1 MSEVTKQKII
11 DGARKSL
18 IKEGHRRSSIKIIAD
33 NAGANQGTG

>member
-18 IKEGHRRSSIKIIAD
+18 IKEGHQRSTIKVVED
-33 NAGANQGTG
+33 YAGVNPGTS